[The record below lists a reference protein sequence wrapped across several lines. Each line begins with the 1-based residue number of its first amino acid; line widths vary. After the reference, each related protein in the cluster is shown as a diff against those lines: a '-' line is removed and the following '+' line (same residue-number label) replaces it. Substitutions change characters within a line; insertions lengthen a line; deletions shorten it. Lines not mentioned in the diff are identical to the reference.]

1 MHDEANEIYHGHD
14 EENELDGQ
22 ESKSQ
27 VETCQVHQQ
36 QSNHQKHVVQENTE
50 KQPRMKVST
59 WRGRRR
65 QRRVMSTVHDTTKNF
80 ASKKAWS
87 KMRMKQKTGK
97 NSHHGPSQK

>member
-36 QSNHQKHVVQENTE
+36 QNNHQKHAVQENTE
-50 KQPRMKVST
+50 KQPQDESLHVEGAEEATPRD
-59 WRGRRR
+59 
-65 QRRVMSTVHDTTKNF
+65 VHC
-80 ASKKAWS
+80 AWHHQ
-87 KMRMKQKTGK
+87 KMRAKRLGQKC
-97 NSHHGPSQK
+97 